1 MVNKL
6 FLLTKYNYNLGYVQT
21 PYKQLKVSGLRLFF
35 QEILVLKLTLYIL
48 KKTSGSPRI
57 TPVTQVDA
65 ITM

>member
-1 MVNKL
+1 MAG
-6 FLLTKYNYNLGYVQT
+6 LL
-21 PYKQLKVSGLRLFF
+21 LFF
-35 QEILVLKLTLYIL
+35 RELIVLNLTLYIL